1 MKYTKHSGNTL
12 LRLVYLF
19 SEQTLEST
27 SKMFSAA
34 FLRLF
39 ARNVNILKD
48 SFTLIV
54 NKNNLLILEI
64 QTA

>member
-54 NKNNLLILEI
+54 NNLLILEI
-64 QTA
+64 QMA